1 MERYSKMQLH
11 QLKALNAQIEARLT
25 RTKSVALVN
34 EWRQKQNIRN
44 YTSEYDRIRNE
55 LSNSA
60 IPYQTKEELKKRVIE
75 LQTMGAKVYNIIS

>member
-1 MERYSKMQLH
+1 MERYSKLQLR

-34 EWRQKQNIRN
+34 EWRQKQTMRN
-44 YTSEYDRIRNE
+44 STSEYDRIRNE

-60 IPYQTKEELKKRVIE
+60 IPYHTK
-75 LQTMGAKVYNIIS
+75 